1 MFFEYICIIKIN
13 DMYQALIFLHSTL
26 RWFVLLS
33 LIFSIFRACKG
44 YFNKADFSQTD
55 NGLRHWTAT
64 IAHIQLMIGITLYT
78 QSPVIKYFWNN
89 FDEAAKNMEFLFFGL
104 FHMVLMLIAI
114 IILTIGSALAKR
126 KPTDQQ
132 KFKVMLIYFSLALFL
147 IFLAIPWPFSP
158 LAQRPFFR

>member
-1 MFFEYICIIKIN
+1 MI
-13 DMYQALIFLHSTL
+13 MYQALIFLHSTL

-44 YFNKADFSQTD
+44 YFNQKDFSQND
-55 NGLRHWTAT
+55 NRLRHWTAT
-64 IAHIQLMIGITLYT
+64 IAHIQLMIGIMLYT
-78 QSPVIKYFWNN
+78 QSPIIKYFWNN
-89 FDEAAKNMEFLFFGL
+89 FDEAAKNLELLFFGL

-114 IILTIGSALAKR
+114 VVLTIGSALAKR

-147 IFLAIPWPFSP
+147 ILLAIPWPFSP
-158 LAQRPFFR
+158 LAHRPFFR

>member
-1 MFFEYICIIKIN
+1 
-13 DMYQALIFLHSTL
+13 MYQALIFLHSTL

-44 YFNKADFSQTD
+44 YFNKADFSKTD

-89 FDEAAKNMEFLFFGL
+89 FDEAAKSMEFLFFGL

-132 KFKVMLIYFSLALFL
+132 KFKVMLIYFSVALFL